1 MNLFHV
7 GLVIVMI
14 FSSISAQVKISGI
27 IQDTLLSAE
36 QNPFI
41 INDNVVIPAGQKLV
55 ITKGCV
61 LLFKPFTSISVEGS
75 LIVQGDS
82 ENQVVF
88 TSEYDTRFNRA
99 SSQFPNPFDWNG
111 ILIARNAD
119 EVCMSYF
126 SVAYSVYGVKS
137 YKSDII
143 IENGIFS
150 SNGQSNM
157 SINEVMINIADGIT
171 YSYRQ
176 NTPLTLKFKS
186 IEDETSEVSGIAIRD
201 SSVKLTDDKKPVNWY
216 KVTQIGSVGGGSLSL
231 AATLYFFVNAI
242 NYQNKYL
249 HEADVSKQV
258 TYKKRRNSSCTFTF
272 VSAVPTVLLTGGAA
286 ALFILDKRVSENN
299 KISMSPGFGDCNG
312 FGLTLEF

>member
-7 GLVIVMI
+7 GLVIVTI
-14 FSSISAQVKISGI
+14 FSAVSAQVKISGK

-36 QNPFI
+36 RNPFI
-41 INDNVVIPAGQKLV
+41 INDNVVVPAGQKLV

-82 ENQVVF
+82 ENQVIF

-111 ILIARNAD
+111 ILIGQNAG
-119 EVCMSYF
+119 EVHMSYF

-143 IENGIFS
+143 IENGVFS
-150 SNGQSNM
+150 SNGQSNI
-157 SINEVMINIADGIT
+157 SINEVMINVADGIA

-176 NTPLTLKFKS
+176 NAPLTHNVKS
-186 IEDETSEVSGIAIRD
+186 IEEKTYGRSVTVPGD
-201 SSVKLTDDKKPVNWY
+201 SSVTITEDKKPIDWY
-216 KVTQIGSVGGGSLSL
+216 KVAQIGCIGGGSLSL
-231 AATLYFFVNAI
+231 AATLYFFINAVN
-242 NYQNKYL
+242 NQNIYL
-249 HEADVSKQV
+249 HTADVAQQV
-258 TYKKRRNSSCTFTF
+258 TYKKRRNSSCTFSI
-272 VSAVPTVLLTGGAA
+272 VSAVPTVLFTGGAA
-286 ALFILDKRVSENN
+286 ALFILEKRESENK
-299 KISMSPGFGDCNG
+299 KISMSPSFGDCNG
-312 FGLTLEF
+312 FVLALEF